1 MQALESLKVP
11 EISARMGLCG
21 GTVRHWL
28 KRFNAHG
35 LRDAFGIGL
44 LFQPQG
50 TFQENELIVRLDKVF
65 TNVEVLKLPL
75 GQ

>member
-21 GTVRHWL
+21 ARPATGSSASTRT
-28 KRFNAHG
+28 G
-35 LRDAFGIGL
+35 SRDAFGTGL
-44 LFQPQG
+44 LFQPEG
-50 TFQENELIVRLDKVF
+50 TFQENELLIRLDKVF